1 LSFNNIEPT
10 YTMTLDEANAI
21 VTNSDLLFTK
31 AEVDAA
37 TERVAVGINRDY
49 KDKYPLILSVMG
61 GAVVFSGQLLP
72 HLNIPCDFDIV
83 QASRYGNA
91 TVGTELTWRVAP
103 RDNINGRHVLIL
115 DDILDEG
122 ITLAAIVDLV
132 KRTGALS
139 VACAVFCVKDYGAE
153 MNAKKPL
160 QAEYVGLTVPNRF
173 VFGYGMDVAGAWRNM
188 AEIRAIKG
196 K

>member
-1 LSFNNIEPT
+1 MDLNQANSVLS
-10 YTMTLDEANAI
+10 
-21 VTNSDLLFTK
+21 NSDMLFAK

-37 TERVAVGINRDY
+37 TARIAIEINRDY
-49 KDKYPLILSVMG
+49 QDKFPLILSVMG
-61 GAVVFSGQLLP
+61 GSVVFSGQLLP
-72 HLNIPCDFDIV
+72 QLNIACEFDIV

-91 TVGTELTWRVAP
+91 TVGSELTWRVAP
-103 RDNINGRHVLIL
+103 RDNIAGRHVLIL

-139 VACAVFCVKDYGAE
+139 VACAVFCVKDYGDE
-153 MNAKKPL
+153 INAKKPL
-160 QAEYVGLTVPNRF
+160 MAEYVGISVPNRF
-173 VFGYGMDVAGAWRNM
+173 VFGYGMDVSGAWRNLG
-188 AEIRAIKG
+188 EIRAIRG

>member
-1 LSFNNIEPT
+1 
-10 YTMTLDEANAI
+10 MTLDEANAI
-21 VTNSDLLFTK
+21 LTHSDLLFAK

-37 TERVAVGINRDY
+37 TTRMAAEISRDY
-49 KDKYPLILSVMG
+49 QDRYPLILSVMG
-61 GAVVFSGQLLP
+61 GAVVFTGQLLP
-72 HLNIPCDFDIV
+72 QLTIACDFDIV

-91 TVGTELTWRVAP
+91 KVGAELTWRVAP
-103 RDNINGRHVLIL
+103 RDNHVGRHVLIL

-139 VACAVFCVKDYGAE
+139 VASAVFCVKDYGDE
-153 MNAKKPL
+153 INAKKPL
-160 QAEYVGLTVPNRF
+160 KAEYVGLTVPNRF
-173 VFGYGMDVAGAWRNM
+173 VFGYGMDVSGAWRNLG
-188 AEIRAIKG
+188 EIRAIIG